1 MGLFKRLLGICETRP
16 PADAGCWTSAGG
28 KIEIDLER
36 AAELSQPGGA
46 IRLEGSPLPC
56 RLLLLH
62 GNDGEF
68 HAFPNRCTHSGH
80 RRLDPLPGEN
90 QIRCCSVGKSV
101 FDYDGRR
108 ISGSAQEPLKPFRVE
123 LDGRKLVV
131 FLS

>member
-16 PADAGCWTSAGG
+16 PADAGCWNCAGG
-28 KIEIDLER
+28 KIEIDVER
-36 AAELSQPGGA
+36 AVELSRAGGA

-62 GNDGEF
+62 GNDGKF
-68 HAFPNRCTHSGH
+68 HAFPNRCTHIGH
-80 RRLDPLPGEN
+80 RRLDPLPGEDK
-90 QIRCCSVGKSV
+90 IRCCSVGKSV

-108 ISGSAQEPLKPFRVE
+108 ISGSARKPLKPFRVE
-123 LDGRKLVV
+123 LDGGRLVV